1 MSSLN
6 NLRIDFP
13 SVSKNA
19 VGVEVEEEEGI
30 RALDRFLVGVW
41 NRGVDAVFLTA
52 VTGLKSSTACR
63 FLSPE

>member
-13 SVSKNA
+13 SVSKTA
-19 VGVEVEEEEGI
+19 AGVEVEEEEGI
-30 RALDRFLVGVW
+30 RALVRFLVGVW
-41 NRGVDAVFLTA
+41 NRGADEVFLTA
-52 VTGLKSSTACR
+52 VVGLKSSSSGR